1 MPTCFCVSFG
11 CAKKNPQGCE
21 VDTRTFKYHLREDR
35 LIKVRE
41 AQAESD
47 RVVEAQRVTIG
58 EYIGSFALADK
69 VSPPPGTRLWS
80 KRTPEHSEI
89 DDIAQ
94 HISVIDLDET
104 QIPDANHPPN
114 HRSRPASPA
123 ISPKPSRRR
132 KVEMLLTQ
140 LAEIEHDVDSLS
152 ERAKIGL
159 ESLKH
164 ISGIISASFPLKDLY
179 LDCKSLSTDLNN
191 INGKAHSVIEFK
203 SRIEIRLEPI
213 RESLKKAKLDWSAR
227 WSSTPVQDVFNQG
240 VEHKTGQYIAS

>member
-41 AQAESD
+41 AQAASD
-47 RVVEAQRVTIG
+47 RVVEAQRFNIG

-69 VSPPPGTRLWS
+69 ASPPPGTRLWS
-80 KRTPEHSEI
+80 KRTPEPSEI

-94 HISVIDLDET
+94 RISVIDLDET
-104 QIPDANHPPN
+104 QIPDSNHPPN
-114 HRSRPASPA
+114 QRSRPTSTA
-123 ISPKPSRRR
+123 ISPEPPRRK

-152 ERAKIGL
+152 EKVKSGL
-159 ESLKH
+159 EGLKH
-164 ISGIISASFPLKDLY
+164 ISGIIPASFPLKDLY

-191 INGKAHSVIEFK
+191 INGNARSVTELK
-203 SRIEIRLEPI
+203 SQIEIRLHPL

-227 WSSTPVQDVFNQG
+227 WTNTPIQEVFNQG
-240 VEHKTGQYIAS
+240 VEHKTGQFITS